1 MPGGELAVARAKD
14 SSTHGTA
21 LASMNRPALYAIAC
35 AGVPLAFAGYI
46 HFAYSWSLARGELP
60 FLEDRQQLRWSI
72 VFGLALL
79 IGTACVAVAQRQS
92 AAWKVLW
99 SALYLIAMAVVLLAM
114 NLGIACGH
122 GDCL

>member
-14 SSTHGTA
+14 SLTHGTA

-60 FLEDRQQLRWSI
+60 FLGDRELRWWI
-72 VFGLALL
+72 AFGVALL
-79 IGTACVAVAQRQS
+79 TGTACVAVAQRQS
-92 AAWKVLW
+92 AAWRVLW
-99 SALYLIAMAVVLLAM
+99 SALYLVAMVVVLLATH
-114 NLGIACGH
+114 LGIACGH